1 MPTTETPLSSP
12 LREAPRRAPLEPP
25 ADGPPGPVPREP
37 SLVLGSLSLAENVRR
52 LDQLRAGLELAMV
65 LCARWVPSTPE
76 TTAKI
81 QLGKAL
87 WHLAMAADSVAQR
100 RAELDDAP
108 RPSAASSPAYAAALA
123 AAAHVTSTAERL
135 TFVHDDV
142 ASILLGALDEH
153 REAARSFG
161 DSVTEWAL
169 DPAAVR
175 LRALGAWY
183 QGAGWAPANE
193 SPAGREARAQL
204 QAAGG
209 PCGPGEHEGLGEG
222 PAPAAAGALPTP
234 AREAGLQICDPVG
247 PRPANFLMF
256 LHSTAF
262 NVEIC
267 ATEVCA
273 ALIAEHP
280 EAPWGFK
287 LDLARQIYDEVR
299 HAESLLGRLGELGGR
314 LGQFPID
321 LRVWRSFRVGETLVE
336 KLIVQHRIGEGG
348 GLDGGALVV
357 RQRRHEGDER
367 TARLFEYINADEIN
381 HVKAGNLWASTL
393 LGAQADQLGVLEA
406 RLRAKLEALGLARP
420 ALPTWVEGRR
430 RAGFDEDELA
440 STVRAWRM
448 QDAARASTPGGSPER
463 RRAGLAPRR

>member
-1 MPTTETPLSSP
+1 M
-12 LREAPRRAPLEPP
+12 
-25 ADGPPGPVPREP
+25 PREP
-37 SLVLGSLSLAENVRR
+37 NLVLGSLSLAENVRR

-87 WHLAMAADSVAQR
+87 WHLAMAADSVARR

-108 RPSAASSPAYAAALA
+108 RPGAAPPPAYAAALA
-123 AAAHVTSTAERL
+123 VAADLTSTVERL
-135 TFVHDDV
+135 AFLHGDV
-142 ASILLGALDEH
+142 ASTLLGALDEH
-153 REAARSFG
+153 RDAARSFG
-161 DSVTEWAL
+161 DGVTEWAL

-183 QGAGWAPANE
+183 ENAGRAPPDE
-193 SPAGREARAQL
+193 SPAGREARARL
-204 QAAGG
+204 RAAGG
-209 PCGPGEHEGLGEG
+209 PCGWGREHDELKEG
-222 PAPAAAGALPTP
+222 PAPAAASALQTP
-234 AREAGLQICDPVG
+234 AREPGLQVCDPVG
-247 PRPANFLMF
+247 PRPATFLMF

-280 EAPWGFK
+280 EAPWGLK

-314 LGQFPID
+314 PGQFPID

-381 HVKAGNLWASTL
+381 HVKAGNLWASAL
-393 LGAQADQLGVLEA
+393 LSDDADQLGALEA
-406 RLRAKLEALGLARP
+406 RVRAKLEALGLARP

-440 STVRAWRM
+440 STVRAWRA
-448 QDAARASTPGGSPER
+448 QDAARTSAPGGSPER
-463 RRAGLAPRR
+463 RRAAMAPRR